1 LDIALS
7 QAFGCVLVYGKK
19 LGFQMRPGQKKRMRP
34 GQKKLHNA
42 MHQMYNEFVTSTC
55 KFIAVAA
62 TNW

>member
-19 LGFQMRPGQKKRMRP
+19 LGFQMRP